1 MINFLRKV
9 LYCLFLALLPGAA
22 GLSAQSVTPD
32 IIVAPDGSGDFTK
45 IQAAINAAPDFSVE
59 PTIIYLKRGVYDTEK
74 LLVPANKTNLVFIGE
89 SREET
94 IISYHL
100 HDCAIGGFNGK
111 CPAADAMLWSG
122 DNILTAA
129 TLTILGDGFKAENL
143 TIRNTAGPV
152 GQAQAVTVRADR
164 VIFRNCTLSSYQDTI
179 YFWSQAKRSYF
190 ENCLIIGRTD
200 YIYGSGTVFFQQC
213 EIRSWG
219 GGWITAP
226 STALAQPHGFVFNQC
241 AITYAQ
247 GSPRPGDDGALVA
260 LGRPWQN
267 YPKVAWLYCA
277 MTEKINPLGWP
288 DKWNMPYADTSPD
301 LHLYE
306 YMNTGPGANMSGRAN
321 WAGLRALLPAE
332 AANYSM
338 QAVLSGNDDWDPTA
352 EPPLVK
358 TYNWTGAGSDPG
370 WFTAEN
376 WNPSG
381 IPDTSEAAFVS
392 GAHTITANGGHFAAD
407 LTLDDGASLEV
418 TAPSAFTLLAIG
430 NAGIEGT
437 GPASLNGR
445 IRTRDSLWLG
455 STGQFDLATE
465 IIGVHHIQKT
475 GAGTVQLTSGN
486 PGFAGFWTVSEGIL
500 AAAAPNA
507 LGEARR
513 VTVGNPGTLLIDSPN
528 AYFVETPLYVA
539 PGGQL
544 VLNADIALSA
554 FYLDGQLQPVGAY
567 SASNLPGVI
576 SGPGKA
582 LVGRPDTFEFVGGAN
597 GNWDNPDHFA
607 PALLPE
613 GGETVFT
620 KIEMETTAFVFPA
633 DVVVQAPG
641 GRIRLRG
648 VHSATGVIFLENGSS
663 LGYATSGTGFT
674 LNAAIQVSGATQ
686 LNMNSRAVPDHF
698 MRLGGPIGGNGKITA
713 NNQRAD
719 TENTGIVE
727 LSGDNSAFSGI
738 WDLTLQSAN
747 PNSIASIRGIS
758 ANAFG
763 HGTIEVGLENRVVLG
778 HEKCAGDTLRVN
790 LAGNSRILL
799 DTNVAVNQ
807 AIINGSNLANGTY
820 GTATNPTYFEGPGFL
835 SVGASTAV
843 EEPAMKHYVYTSNNR
858 LYVNGVK
865 SCISIFAINGR
876 VVISENKSKEI
887 SLEALPGGIYV
898 VQFSIDGYEGTKKIV
913 VSW

>member
-1 MINFLRKV
+1 MFNFLRKA
-9 LYCLFLALLPGAA
+9 LYCLVLAVLPGAA
-22 GLSAQSVTPD
+22 GLKAQSVTPD
-32 IIVAPDGSGDFTK
+32 IVVAPDGSGDFTK
-45 IQAAINAAPDFSVE
+45 IQAAINAAPDFSTE
-59 PTIIYLKRGVYDTEK
+59 PTIIYLKRGIYDTEK
-74 LLVPANKTNLVFIGE
+74 LLIPANKTNLVFIGE

-100 HDCAIGGFNGK
+100 HDCASGGFNGK

-152 GQAQAVTVRADR
+152 GQAQAITVRADR

-179 YFWSQAKRSYF
+179 YFWSLAKRSYF

-200 YIYGSGTVFFQQC
+200 YIYGSGTVFFHQC

-241 AITYAQ
+241 AITYAL
-247 GSPRPGDDGALVA
+247 GSPRPGDDGAQVA

-306 YMNTGPGANMSGRAN
+306 YLNTGPGANMNGRAN
-321 WAGLRALLPAE
+321 WVGIRALLPAE
-332 AANYSM
+332 AANYTVH
-338 QAVLSGNDDWDPTA
+338 AVLSGSDGWDPTA

-358 TYNWTGAGSDPG
+358 TYNWTGSGSNPG
-370 WFTAEN
+370 WLTAEN
-376 WNPSG
+376 WGPAG
-381 IPDTSEAAFVS
+381 VPATGEAAFAV
-392 GAHTITANGGHFAAD
+392 GNHNIRADGGHFAAD
-407 LTLDDGASLEV
+407 LTLGGGAKLEV
-418 TAPSAFTLLAIG
+418 GAPSQITLLAIG
-430 NAGIEGT
+430 NAGIESNGT
-437 GPASLNGR
+437 ESLSGR

-455 STGQFDLATE
+455 SAGQFELATE

-475 GAGTVQLTSGN
+475 GAGIVQLTSGN
-486 PGFAGFWTVSEGIL
+486 PGFAGIWTVSEGTL
-500 AAAAPNA
+500 AAAVPNA

-513 VTVGNPGTLLIDSPN
+513 VAVANQATLLIDSPD
-528 AYFVETPLYVA
+528 AYFLETPLYVE

-544 VLNADIALSA
+544 VLNADITLSE
-554 FYLDGQLQPVGAY
+554 FYIDGQIQPVGVY
-567 SASNLPGVI
+567 SSGNLPGVI
-576 SGPGKA
+576 SGVGKV

-597 GNWDNPDHFA
+597 GNWDNPDHFV

-613 GGETVFT
+613 AGETVLT
-620 KIEMETTAFVFPA
+620 NIEMETTAFVFPA
-633 DVVVQAPG
+633 DIIVQGPG
-641 GRIRLRG
+641 GRIRMRG
-648 VHSATGVIFLENGSS
+648 VHSATGMIFLENGAGI
-663 LGYATSGTGFT
+663 GYATSGTGFT
-674 LNAAIQVSGATQ
+674 LNAPVHVSGATQ

-698 MRLGGPIGGNGKITA
+698 MRLGGSISGNGKITA

-727 LSGDNSAFSGI
+727 LSGDNRAFTGI

-747 PNSIASIRGIS
+747 PNSIASIRGVS

-763 HGTIEVGLENRVVLG
+763 HGTIEVGVENRVELS
-778 HEKCAGDTLRVN
+778 HEKCAGDTLRAN
-790 LAGNSRILL
+790 LSGSGRIRLEAS
-799 DTNVAVNQ
+799 VKVQ
-807 AIINGSNLANGTY
+807 HAIINNVPLANGVY
-820 GTATNPTYFEGPGFL
+820 SATTHPGWFEGTGL
-835 SVGASTAV
+835 LDVGLSTAV
-843 EEPAMKHYVYTSNNR
+843 LEPETAEPVTVHDHR
-858 LYVNGVK
+858 LYVSGKK
-865 SCISIFAINGR
+865 SCVSVFDMQGR
-876 VVISENKSKEI
+876 AVICNNKSREI
-887 SLEALPGGIYV
+887 YLAMLPVGVYV
-898 VQFSIDGYEGTKKIV
+898 VQYSVDGRRGALKV
-913 VSW
+913 VR